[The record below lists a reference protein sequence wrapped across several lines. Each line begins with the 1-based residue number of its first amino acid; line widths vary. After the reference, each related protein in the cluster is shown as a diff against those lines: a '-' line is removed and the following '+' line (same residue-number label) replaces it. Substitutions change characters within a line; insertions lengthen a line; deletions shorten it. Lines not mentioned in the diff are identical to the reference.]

1 MKKYFSTKWI
11 VTFCLLLVA
20 GIWFGDEAAAGGVGL
35 AILGGPG
42 IDWDGFAKDRGN
54 ESDIKELATDITEF
68 FQEPAKKKLEA
79 RKFTVTDGNLAGAVP
94 VVDVSVQKS
103 LVDFGYEEIFA
114 PVDMTKSSSKT
125 FDLLDLTNGVV
136 FEQLKEGEKPKVRK
150 VSSGKAS
157 VSYLGFG
164 AALGFLDDW
173 FRFNEYYKMDD
184 ILVQVRNEYYDS
196 KAKLHYDLFV
206 ALGAGINQAFATDD
220 ATTIDNACVQILSD
234 SKKKG
239 YFSSENEPFIVLA
252 NPGLKRRLT
261 KAIWPFSVNSNDAT
275 SAGPTH
281 NIKSLVTTWHIP
293 TGTYYVILPG
303 NKLKRGNW
311 EDLNAEGQRDALRRA
326 EDIAWHTKYN
336 GAIGD
341 SQQVRRCSLS

>member
-1 MKKYFSTKWI
+1 MKIHFSMKQIFTI
-11 VTFCLLLVA
+11 CLCLLA
-20 GIWFGDEAAAGGVGL
+20 GIGFGEEAAAGGIALGF
-35 AILGGPG
+35 IGGPD
-42 IDWDGFAKDRGN
+42 IQWAKFAEERGEEAN
-54 ESDIKELATDITEF
+54 VKELATDITEF
-68 FQEPAKKKLEA
+68 FQEPAKKKLQS
-79 RKFTVTDGNLAGAVP
+79 RKFTVTDGNLTGDAP

-150 VSSGKAS
+150 VTSGKAS

-206 ALGAGINQAFATDD
+206 ALSSGINQAFETDD

-234 SKKKG
+234 CKKKG

-336 GAIGD
+336 AAIGD
-341 SQQVRRCSLS
+341 SQQVRRCALS